1 MCQQSLL
8 NIILTKTFTNS
19 LITDDGRQLGY
30 YVCWKRAVFSKS
42 IVTYS
47 RNNIQKSNTENVIY
61 IFACILPFQ
70 HRIKRCFLQ
79 ANPNHVSVSIFRNVR
94 NVTTTHIDLSCFW
107 FQVNRLH
114 LRIHFSQSYAPG
126 VFSSSASF
134 CQMNVS
140 SDDVS
145 SNTRS
150 FSSYTLRMLRH
161 ICTVQYNNDT
171 VRLLRHVC
179 TVHDSNDTVRLHLTK
194 YV

>member
-1 MCQQSLL
+1 
-8 NIILTKTFTNS
+8 
-19 LITDDGRQLGY
+19 
-30 YVCWKRAVFSKS
+30 
-42 IVTYS
+42 
-47 RNNIQKSNTENVIY
+47 
-61 IFACILPFQ
+61 
-70 HRIKRCFLQ
+70 
-79 ANPNHVSVSIFRNVR
+79 
-94 NVTTTHIDLSCFW
+94 
-107 FQVNRLH
+107 
-114 LRIHFSQSYAPG
+114 
-126 VFSSSASF
+126 
-134 CQMNVS
+134 MNVS